1 MGDTK
6 DILKDVDIENDTKVN
21 PSISAFKPVKPLV
34 DSFISPLTKQEVI
47 TPPFLPTSSPPTWYS
62 SLISSLYTSS
72 SEQNNNHNK
81 LERNTQKGKNEL
93 KDLPPPY

>member
-47 TPPFLPTSSPPTWYS
+47 TPPFLPTSSSPSWYS
-62 SLISSLYTSS
+62 SLLSSLYSS
-72 SEQNNNHNK
+72 SSLHYPDQ
-81 LERNTQKGKNEL
+81 QKEEEKEEESSKEGNCVEG
-93 KDLPPPY
+93 

>member
-47 TPPFLPTSSPPTWYS
+47 TPPFLPTSSPPSWYS
-62 SLISSLYTSS
+62 SLLSSLYSS
-72 SEQNNNHNK
+72 SSLHYPDQ
-81 LERNTQKGKNEL
+81 QKEEEKEEESSKEGNCVEG
-93 KDLPPPY
+93 